1 MPRPLLS
8 SPRAVITAVF
18 FAFAFPIGL
27 WSGAIPALMRQTGL
41 SINGLGWAITL
52 HTAAYIGAMA
62 ATGRLARHVPVR
74 RLIFLAL
81 LVNLPCWAAV
91 FAAPTPAVLIAALM
105 AAGVFSGLL
114 DLAMN
119 AEATAVEREA
129 PRPMLLSVHAAASV
143 GFAVGAL
150 VGSVVATQV
159 APLAC
164 AALALAVSL
173 PVAWAQR
180 RLGPRAQA
188 PAPRLAVPTRGRP
201 RQGVAVIGVVLG
213 LTITGEMA
221 SQMWSARFLERQA
234 AELAAWAGAGAA
246 LFAGFQA
253 VMRLAGD
260 VVRRRWNDRA
270 VIIASLAVAAVG
282 YLTVSTSQHF
292 VQSLVGFALVGL
304 GLACVIPCCFAIIAR
319 EAREQAAAALGMAS
333 LVAGSIRL
341 PAPLA
346 LGALTAGFGD
356 ATAFAVVGGGLLL
369 ALGLTLRLRR

>member
-1 MPRPLLS
+1 MFRLT
-8 SPRAVITAVF
+8 PRAVITAVF

-41 SINGLGWAITL
+41 SVGGLGWAITL
-52 HTAAYIGAMA
+52 HTAAYITAMA
-62 ATGRLARHVPVR
+62 ATGRVAQVVPVR
-74 RLIFLAL
+74 RLIFVAL

-91 FAAPTPAVLIAALM
+91 FAAPSPVLLIAALGV
-105 AAGVFSGLL
+105 AGVFSGLL

-119 AEATAVEREA
+119 TEATAVEREA
-129 PRPMLLSVHAAASV
+129 PRPMLLSVHAAASL
-143 GFAVGAL
+143 GFAAGAL
-150 VGSVVATQV
+150 VGSIVAVQV

-164 AALALAVSL
+164 AALAAALSL
-173 PVAWAQR
+173 PVAWAQQ

-188 PAPRLAVPTRGRP
+188 QAPRLAVPTRGRP
-201 RQGVAVIGVVLG
+201 RQGVAVVGVVLG
-213 LTITGEMA
+213 LTIAGEMA

-246 LFAGFQA
+246 LFAGFQGL
-253 VMRLAGD
+253 MRLAGD
-260 VVRRRWNDRA
+260 VIRRRWNDRA
-270 VIIASLAVAAVG
+270 VILASLAVAALG
-282 YLTVSTSQHF
+282 YLTVASSAHF
-292 VQSLVGFALVGL
+292 AQSLAGFALVGV
-304 GLACVIPCCFAIIAR
+304 GLACVIPCCFALIAR
-319 EAREQAAAALGMAS
+319 EAREQAAAALGTAS

-346 LGALTAGFGD
+346 LGALTAAFGD